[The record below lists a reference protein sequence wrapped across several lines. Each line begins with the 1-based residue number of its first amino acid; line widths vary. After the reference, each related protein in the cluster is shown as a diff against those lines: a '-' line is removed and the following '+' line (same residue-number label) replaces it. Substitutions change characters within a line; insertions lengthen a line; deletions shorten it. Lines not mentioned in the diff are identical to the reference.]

1 MAAPDLSSATDQV
14 FDHLS
19 QGIASGRWKP
29 GDKLPSEAELCR
41 QLGASRVTVRSA
53 ISRLTGLGQ
62 TGGTGNLTQTLE
74 TGTQFHIPFL
84 PFHIRSDAEA
94 PEPSGL

>member
-1 MAAPDLSSATDQV
+1 MGDDKSDFIDMRLQQQQRRVLFTAAPNPHDVAERICLHILHIVPQ
-14 FDHLS
+14 HL
-19 QGIASGRWKP
+19 R
-29 GDKLPSEAELCR
+29 
-41 QLGASRVTVRSA
+41 
-53 ISRLTGLGQ
+53 SRLTGLGQ